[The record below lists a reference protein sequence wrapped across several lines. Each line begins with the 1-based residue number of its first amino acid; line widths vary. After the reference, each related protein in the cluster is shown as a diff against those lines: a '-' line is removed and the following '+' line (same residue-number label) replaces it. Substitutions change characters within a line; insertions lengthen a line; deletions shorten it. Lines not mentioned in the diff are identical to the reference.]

1 LNIFFFFFFD
11 SFCSVS
17 ISLFLDREDVAA
29 ICSLP
34 RPLPPPLAPPPRS
47 APLFVCLVC
56 ELVVTKKRIQCNR
69 IFLLPFHFFI
79 LFLFPFLFLSLSLS
93 LILSFFLSFYFSR
106 FIYGFV
112 SITIVQQPYI
122 FYFPYLSLICFI
134 TSLPRTFLLPSPSLL
149 LPPSPAPSNAILNL
163 APKHEEKFKENE
175 GIKKKNKQKN
185 K

>member
-1 LNIFFFFFFD
+1 MNIFFFFFFD

-79 LFLFPFLFLSLSLS
+79 LFLFPFLFLSLSLFD
-93 LILSFFLSFYFSR
+93 SFFLSLFLFFSFYLWLRFHNDCTAALHLLFS
-106 FIYGFV
+106 ISV
-112 SITIVQQPYI
+112 SHLFHHISTEDV
-122 FYFPYLSLICFI
+122 L
-134 TSLPRTFLLPSPSLL
+134 TTLP
-149 LPPSPAPSNAILNL
+149 LPPAPPLSSPFERHFEPGAKTWRKIQRKWRN
-163 APKHEEKFKENE
+163 
-175 GIKKKNKQKN
+175 KKKNKQKN